1 MFTRNWY
8 KALAATATQTSG
20 KDTYTAIDGVTTNL
34 VTNNEYYIQ
43 YGRDNEYKQCPSI
56 YRMRTTYSGTF
67 GGVILGTGTKPP
79 SINDCKLSGDL
90 VSGYIYSST
99 VQTIVDDYG
108 TTTTAL
114 YTITNTSDKT
124 ITIGEI
130 GLMAVLNSG
139 SANAQT
145 FALLERTALEVPLVI
160 EPEGVGQLTYTIR
173 FNHPTS

>member
-1 MFTRNWY
+1 MFTKNWY

-43 YGRDNEYKQCPSI
+43 YGRDTETKQCPSI
-56 YRMRTTYSGTF
+56 YRMRTSYSSSS
-67 GGVILGTGTKPP
+67 GVILGTGNTPP
-79 SINDCKLSGDL
+79 TIDDCKLSGDL
-90 VSGYIYSST
+90 VTGYIYSVT
-99 VQTIVDDYG
+99 VTHNIDEYG
-108 TTTTAL
+108 VTSTAL
-114 YTITNTSDKT
+114 YTITNTSSKT

-130 GLMAVLNSG
+130 GLMAVLSSG
-139 SANAQT
+139 GANAQSQ
-145 FALLERTALEVPLVI
+145 ALLERTVLDVPLTI